1 MILLQIIVPHPHPGT
16 RPTNAKAAPV
26 NVCEDTTV
34 TLQQIPTTHTTTN
47 NFNSITT
54 SRSLPA
60 FKVLMELIVAFYYIG
75 SYTPNSYLYSLE
87 KNISKTS
94 TSIVQK
100 ILSKLEL
107 GYFQYPSAQHMI
119 TMLDSKMVSTGSSF
133 PKYSKMKKR
142 FREESGGESDGEI
155 DYDSGTDV
163 KTGYDSGTDVET
175 DDMDESDDDDDPP
188 SSKRQQTD
196 TSFKQQRLESQKMD
210 TRKKIYEEIKD
221 STENLLQNPIEHK
234 PSLFMG
240 GVLIWNGLNTLASLE
255 GLGGPFLPI
264 EQVSEGYKSFLLE
277 NGIVTY
283 DPMQFGFPGKNS
295 RISSLTP
302 QERQMQQSI
311 TNVNKDAER
320 RKRVIAMRNRL
331 LKHCKREIALEDLK
345 KDELKKRV
353 RGQKLTEGTQI
364 TKEMMESRKELDKKL
379 SDILDDDLFNDDL
392 FKDLD
397 SKSSLDKSDF
407 YQGLVGE
414 KAILEDPDKIKIPG
428 IKQEQQED
436 KISIQGPE
444 LEGGGSMGS
453 DVTTRKYESSS
464 IGDDIP
470 SQKKSSF
477 LKINKIGKNTYF
489 VSLK

>member
-1 MILLQIIVPHPHPGT
+1 
-16 RPTNAKAAPV
+16 
-26 NVCEDTTV
+26 
-34 TLQQIPTTHTTTN
+34 
-47 NFNSITT
+47 
-54 SRSLPA
+54 
-60 FKVLMELIVAFYYIG
+60 MELIVAFYYIG

-94 TSIVQK
+94 TSIIQK

-119 TMLDSKMVSTGSSF
+119 KMLESSKTVSTGSSF
-133 PKYSKMKKR
+133 PKYSKMKR

-255 GLGGPFLPI
+255 GLGGPSLPI

-353 RGQKLTEGTQI
+353 RGQKLTEGTKI
-364 TKEMMESRKELDKKL
+364 TEEMMESRKELDTKL
-379 SDILDDDLFNDDL
+379 SAILNDNFFN
-392 FKDLD
+392 DLD
-397 SKSSLDKSDF
+397 SKLPLDKSGF
-407 YQGLVGE
+407 YQGLVG
-414 KAILEDPDKIKIPG
+414 KKPILEDPDKIKIPG
-428 IKQEQQED
+428 IEKEQRED
-436 KISIQGPE
+436 KISILGPE

-453 DVTTRKYESSS
+453 NVETRKYKST
-464 IGDDIP
+464 
-470 SQKKSSF
+470 SQKESSF